1 VTTTKQYYGHSKY
14 LILPQSET
22 MTKDLIKNTTTGA
35 CETKETMLDIM
46 ACVAAEKDTSTRIN
60 PKPCR
65 GELQYLEADPSV
77 RCWEGGHTLWAML
90 LGLPMLLVYGVGIP
104 FGVFMILHWRR
115 KKLDQPRCRVVYG
128 FMYSNFKLEYYFWD
142 CMVYTRKAV
151 FAMAATLLRPSGAEL
166 QCSAGILIIFVAY
179 FFQSRKTPYIEDSL
193 NVSEVRCAARCAVCA
208 PVYVLPL
215 EYVCVCVC
223 VCVAGGKDRDMSVA
237 GVFPAFAVVVYSV

>member
-1 VTTTKQYYGHSKY
+1 MTTTKEYYGHSKY

-22 MTKDLIKNTTTGA
+22 MTKDLIKNTTNG
-35 CETKETMLDIM
+35 CETKETMLDTM
-46 ACVAAEKDTSTRIN
+46 ACVALEKDTSTRIN
-60 PKPCR
+60 PKPCH
-65 GELQYLEADPSV
+65 GDLQYLEADPSV

-142 CMVYTRKAV
+142 CMVYTRKAA

-179 FFQSRKTPYIEDSL
+179 FFQSRKTPYIEESL

-208 PVYVLPL
+208 PVYVCVWRGG
-215 EYVCVCVC
+215 VCVC
-223 VCVAGGKDRDMSVA
+223 DMSVA
-237 GVFPAFAVVVYSV
+237 GVSPAMLLSFWCDSATG